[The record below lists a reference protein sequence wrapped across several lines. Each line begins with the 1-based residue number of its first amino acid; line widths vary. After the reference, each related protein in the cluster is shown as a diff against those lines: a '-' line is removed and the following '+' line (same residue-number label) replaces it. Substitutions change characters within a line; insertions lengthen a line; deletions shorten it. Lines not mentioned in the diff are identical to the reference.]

1 MANPF
6 KGLGISDE
14 DLKREIE
21 SSAEVRAA
29 QMKRAKEVATYA
41 KSIAPK
47 DTGHYAAG
55 IEVQKT
61 KTGKI
66 RVVATAWYSHLIEY
80 GTKADKKGADKRRYR
95 KRPGVLLG
103 PNTPTPEFAIFAKT
117 AANFGGTAG
126 GVLSDDG

>member
-1 MANPF
+1 MANS
-6 KGLGISDE
+6 LRDVGISDD
-14 DLKREIE
+14 DLNRAIE
-21 SSAEVRAA
+21 SSAQVRAE
-29 QMKRAKEVATYA
+29 KIKKAKEVAAFA

-47 DTGHYAAG
+47 DTGKYAAG

-80 GTKADKKGADKRRYR
+80 GTGPDKKGSGKDRYR
-95 KRPGVLLG
+95 PGAGVKLG
-103 PNTPTPEFAIFAKT
+103 PDTPTPEFAIFAKT
-117 AANFGGTAG
+117 AAAFGGTAG